1 MKESPISKAYRILD
15 EYKGENNQILY
26 YKKMHSL
33 HKLILTEDG
42 FETEYII
49 KNKNYQVEK
58 LNKIVK
64 ISSALGKKL
73 QEKYGIDFTPEKLR
87 IISIIGEMKS
97 SYHCYV
103 QYRNSV
109 PAMLMFI
116 NKRQI
121 LTPLHVVDYHSIN
134 IDFAPYNEK
143 MSLYGMKLKPHQ
155 EDGIKFMVANKK
167 CVLAD
172 QMGLGKTC
180 QAIVAALESSC
191 KKILVITTASLKSTW
206 KREISLFENKDDIVV
221 INGSKWDGTTGK
233 FTVINYDIVQNY
245 YEIPYENEY
254 KIEKIYGKNGEI
266 EELKVPVM
274 IKDKKTGKMV
284 NKQVK
289 SNKKANIK
297 KALLNSPLFTS
308 NFDCV
313 IIDEAQK
320 LSNNTSNRYKVIYDF
335 LKKSDIKYTFLVTG
349 TPLTNTP
356 MNLYYILRLIDAD
369 VTKDYE
375 YYLKTY
381 CDGKEMFKPGE
392 WNKWLSVFERNNYIK
407 WNSMESKMKS
417 AAFEFINEHAEKMV
431 IPQGST
437 NLDELREKIK
447 HVYIRRL
454 SSDIPGMVK
463 KSLDTRYY
471 DLDKRQ
477 KEEYDKLWDEYV
489 AAQEENGD
497 NTNEEYRQLVE
508 GTLVRQFLAK
518 EMIPN
523 TIALA
528 NDYIE
533 DGEKVIIACNYT
545 SEINAFKEYYGKQ
558 AVVYDGK
565 MTPKQKDKS
574 EKEFME
580 NPKIKVFIGQI
591 ESAGVGLTLTESHIM
606 IFNSYSWLE
615 TSNRQMQDRIYRITQ
630 KEDALCIYQLFTD
643 SISQDMF
650 EKVLRKGLVMD
661 ETIKAEK
668 DK

>member
-1 MKESPISKAYRILD
+1 M
-15 EYKGENNQILY
+15 
-26 YKKMHSL
+26 
-33 HKLILTEDG
+33 
-42 FETEYII
+42 
-49 KNKNYQVEK
+49 
-58 LNKIVK
+58 
-64 ISSALGKKL
+64 
-73 QEKYGIDFTPEKLR
+73 
-87 IISIIGEMKS
+87 
-97 SYHCYV
+97 
-103 QYRNSV
+103 
-109 PAMLMFI
+109 
-116 NKRQI
+116 
-121 LTPLHVVDYHSIN
+121 
-134 IDFAPYNEK
+134 
-143 MSLYGMKLKPHQ
+143 
-155 EDGIKFMVANKK
+155 
-167 CVLAD
+167 
-172 QMGLGKTC
+172 
-180 QAIVAALESSC
+180 
-191 KKILVITTASLKSTW
+191 
-206 KREISLFENKDDIVV
+206 
-221 INGSKWDGTTGK
+221 
-233 FTVINYDIVQNY
+233 
-245 YEIPYENEY
+245 
-254 KIEKIYGKNGEI
+254 
-266 EELKVPVM
+266 
-274 IKDKKTGKMV
+274 
-284 NKQVK
+284 
-289 SNKKANIK
+289 
-297 KALLNSPLFTS
+297 FTS